1 MCKIKFFQGVAKR
14 VETQNREPRGNNIY
28 LRAGKR
34 ALYPPIMAS
43 NAPNLG
49 PDLASNFGPYLVS
62 NLGPFLIN
70 SKIRCLEGDTS
81 SENDNRCIWSNGRFK
96 NVNLLSLKGNSNG
109 SSRWKWAPDL
119 AIFFL
124 INCTIKGAT
133 NDQFYLYLNLCNV
146 LYKNNKNHA

>member
-1 MCKIKFFQGVAKR
+1 MFNQFQSVTER
-14 VETQNREPRGNNIY
+14 VETQNRETRGNNIY

-43 NAPNLG
+43 T
-49 PDLASNFGPYLVS
+49 VS
-62 NLGPFLIN
+62 NLGPYLGPY
-70 SKIRCLEGDTS
+70 SEIRCLKGDTS

-119 AIFFL
+119 AIFNRDNWL
-124 INCTIKGAT
+124 K
-133 NDQFYLYLNLCNV
+133 
-146 LYKNNKNHA
+146 

>member
-1 MCKIKFFQGVAKR
+1 MSRINFFQGVAKR

-49 PDLASNFGPYLVS
+49 PDLASNLGPYLVS

-81 SENDNRCIWSNGRFK
+81 SENDNRCIWSNGQFK
-96 NVNLLSLKGNSNG
+96 NFLSLKGNSNG

-119 AIFFL
+119 AIF
-124 INCTIKGAT
+124 NRD
-133 NDQFYLYLNLCNV
+133 NW
-146 LYKNNKNHA
+146 YK